1 MANGRIYKRLPGFG
15 ISRLIAQR
23 LWLGPD
29 HLLVVSSQYLTERY
43 KRFYFQDIQALTV
56 TRSTKGV
63 LMSVIF
69 AIVGAFFA
77 LWAILGYTLIGWDP
91 IPTAIVGGIA
101 IFWVLLLLVN
111 VLLGPTCRCY
121 LYTAV
126 NCEELYAVGRWR
138 TAQRMLHRLRPLIES
153 AQGGRLSDVHLDE
166 LGASQGSVYTSAVSD
181 STQPIA
187 PARRDQALRQE
198 SGAIHAG
205 LFAALIL
212 DAAVSLIVLIRPEQ
226 IPMPLSLIM
235 LVLVIG
241 LTVGALIR
249 QMNSTLPRP
258 LRNVTWVTFIYV
270 CLIVTF
276 FYAVTFINQI
286 GVEMG
291 GEDLPPEIETL
302 QVRLR
307 QIMSAIAV
315 AFDVL
320 LSVFG
325 LRILWDYRNRSGQAA
340 ASAAP
345 PAASAPE
352 QE

>member
-1 MANGRIYKRLPGFG
+1 MMAGGRIYKRLPGLG
-15 ISRLIAQR
+15 ISQLVAQR

-69 AIVGAFFA
+69 AILGAFFA

-91 IPTAIVGGIA
+91 VPTGIVGGIA
-101 IFWVLLLLVN
+101 IFWILLLLVN

-126 NCEELYAVGRWR
+126 NCEELYAVGRLR
-138 TAQRMLHRLRPLIES
+138 TARRTVQRLQALIES
-153 AQGGRLSDVHLDE
+153 AQGGRLSDTYLDE
-166 LGASQGSVYTSAVSD
+166 LGASQGSVYASAVSGA
-181 STQPIA
+181 QPVGIA
-187 PARRDQALRQE
+187 PVKRPLRNE

-212 DAAVSLIVLIRPEQ
+212 DAAVSLIVLIRPAQ
-226 IPMPLSLIM
+226 IPMPVSLIM

-258 LRNVTWVTFIYV
+258 LRNVTWVTFVYIGLLV
-270 CLIVTF
+270 VF
-276 FYAVTFINQI
+276 FYAIIFINQV

-320 LSVFG
+320 LSAFG
-325 LRILWDYRNRSGQAA
+325 LRILWDYRNRSGQVAA
-340 ASAAP
+340 PAAP

>member
-15 ISRLIAQR
+15 ISRLVAQR

-29 HLLVVSSQYLTERY
+29 HLLVVLSQYLTERY

-69 AIVGAFFA
+69 AIVAAFFA

-101 IFWVLLLLVN
+101 IVWVLLLLVN

-153 AQGGRLSDVHLDE
+153 AQGGRLSDEHLDE
-166 LGASQGSVYTSAVSD
+166 LGASQGSVFASTVSGA
-181 STQPIA
+181 QPVGLVSVKQ
-187 PARRDQALRQE
+187 PLRME

-212 DAAVSLIVLIRPEQ
+212 DAAVSVIVLIRPAQ

-241 LTVGALIR
+241 FTVGALIR

-258 LRNVTWVTFIYV
+258 LQNVTWVTFIYI

-315 AFDVL
+315 VFDVL
-320 LSVFG
+320 LSAFG
-325 LRILWDYRNRSGQAA
+325 LRILWDYRNRSGQVAA
-340 ASAAP
+340 PAAP